1 MKAIVV
7 GSGAGGAT
15 AARELALQ
23 GVEVLVL
30 EAGRPFRPLERRLL
44 QWAEPLRRAG
54 LLGSTRLIPWI
65 FPPMQAQRS
74 SEDLVLMRGV
84 ATGGSTTVAC
94 GNLVRAENGLAEI
107 GLNLQAEFA
116 ELEALIGV
124 RPFPQQRW
132 RPVTQRMF
140 EAAAALGLAPQP
152 TPKAVDARRCIAC
165 GLCEVGCATGARWDA
180 RRFLADAVARGAT
193 VRTGAPARRVVVEGG
208 QARGVLV
215 GRGRSAER
223 VGADVVVL
231 AAGGIG
237 TAQILR
243 ASGLPAH
250 GTLWADIVLTIG
262 GWVNG
267 ARQLREPPMVWYA
280 QREGYILSPYLDVL
294 SHWFHRPWRK
304 VPAED
309 RVGLMIKLAD
319 TPRGKV
325 AADGTVRKA
334 LTAADRE
341 RFLEAE
347 ALAREVLTA
356 AGVRGPLMA
365 SMLCGGHLGGTVP
378 LRREDVPEMR
388 PAGLPDGLWVAD
400 LSLLPQS
407 QGLPT
412 ILTTAA
418 LALRVARRIAD
429 SWIPPTCPPCSEG
442 LPGEV
447 NTLLPVS

>member
-15 AARELALQ
+15 AARELAVH
-23 GVEVLVL
+23 GFEVLVL
-30 EAGRPFRPLERRLL
+30 EAGRPFHPMDRRLL

-54 LLGSTRLIPWI
+54 LLGSTRLVPWI

-84 ATGGSTTVAC
+84 TTGGSTVVAC

-107 GLNLQAEFA
+107 GLDLQAEFA
-116 ELEALIGV
+116 ELETLIGV
-124 RPFPQQRW
+124 RPFPRQRW
-132 RPVTQRMF
+132 RPVTLRMF
-140 EAAAALGLAPQP
+140 EAAAALGLDPLP
-152 TPKAVDARRCIAC
+152 TPKAVDARKCIAC

-180 RRFLADAVARGAT
+180 RCFLADAVARGAA
-193 VRTGAPARRVVVEGG
+193 VRTGAPVQRLVVEEG
-208 QARGVLV
+208 QVRGVLV

-223 VGADVVVL
+223 VAADVVVL

-243 ASGLPAH
+243 ASGLPAQE
-250 GTLWADIVLTIG
+250 TLWVDIVLTVG
-262 GWVNG
+262 GRLAG

-280 QREGYILSPYLDVL
+280 QREGYILSPYPDLL

-319 TPRGKV
+319 TPQGVV

-334 LTAADRE
+334 LTAVDRE
-341 RFLEAE
+341 RLAEAE
-347 ALAREVLTA
+347 AIAREVIVN
-356 AGVRGPLMA
+356 AGVRGPLTA
-365 SMLCGGHLGGTVP
+365 SMLCGGHLGGTAA
-378 LRREDVPEMR
+378 LRREDVPGMR
-388 PAGLPDGLWVAD
+388 PAALPAGLWVAD

-418 LALRVARRIAD
+418 LALRVARRIAASD
-429 SWIPPTCPPCSEG
+429 
-442 LPGEV
+442 
-447 NTLLPVS
+447 